1 MITVETALQIAVGAA
16 ELLGADVT
24 VATTARVDQGLGRT
38 AAENGLHRG
47 VHAGKTQFLG
57 VPPVGDPPAV
67 VAATSRRA
75 LRDWPR

>member
-1 MITVETALQIAVGAA
+1 METALQIAVGAA

-38 AAENGLHRG
+38 AAENCLHRG
-47 VHAGKTQFLG
+47 VHAGKTQFSEYHLS
-57 VPPVGDPPAV
+57 GDPPAV